1 MLRKMSI
8 KKIVIAASALCA
20 LFLISLIPNET
31 NNDLVSN
38 IKQELI
44 YVDNEITT
52 NDIFLMDKNNMLG
65 LTTVIVSNDSS
76 IENRARELL
85 ETLIIGSSSENKIP
99 SGFKAI
105 LPIET
110 KILSINYENNLIKA
124 DFSKDLLDV
133 DEEMEEKIVESIVYS
148 LTTIKEIENV
158 IIYVEGDI
166 LSYLPKSKITL
177 PSTLNR
183 HFGINKHYEI
193 DTLNDINDVTIYYIS
208 KYNEDYYYV
217 PVTKYV
223 NDDRDKIKIIID
235 ELASGSLYNTNLMSF
250 LNSNTKLL
258 AVEQAEDSLHLRFNE
273 YIFDDMVEKNILEEV
288 ITTISLS
295 VDDNYDVNEVFFYVD
310 NKEIYKSVLKT
321 IE

>member
-8 KKIVIAASALCA
+8 KKIVIAASALCD

-183 HFGINKHYEI
+183 HLGINKHYEI